1 MSATGDWSS
10 ADSTGVEAATA
21 ATSPFW
27 WAPPA
32 PPFLL
37 CLDLASPS
45 PIHPSAAGSLPDRMP
60 PAIAA
65 SAPSTRIHFS
75 GQPSHPSRSPVG
87 ETPLQGSCSAGQVTP
102 EPPASGHGRTDHAL
116 RWCHEPFLWL
126 GWSLGPESACYCS
139 AVYSISQILFQF
151 KNSTNFYKLIKYIEN
166 KIKIRK
172 IQNKFPYNPLE

>member
-10 ADSTGVEAATA
+10 ADSTRVEAATA

-102 EPPASGHGRTDHAL
+102 EPPASGRGRTDHASARVTRAAL
-116 RWCHEPFLWL
+116 VPRAIFVTGLKPWARIGLLLFSGLFDFSNPF
-126 GWSLGPESACYCS
+126 
-139 AVYSISQILFQF
+139 SI
-151 KNSTNFYKLIKYIEN
+151 
-166 KIKIRK
+166 
-172 IQNKFPYNPLE
+172 